1 MLTLPGGFTKPE
13 RTQVMQVM
21 QGIVTFARQV
31 VSPARA
37 DPEACRQTDKK
48 TTGDSYA
55 DPTR

>member
-13 RTQVMQVM
+13 RTQGV
-21 QGIVTFARQV
+21 VTFARQV
-31 VSPARA
+31 VSLARA
-37 DPEACRQTDKK
+37 DPEACRQTGKK

>member
-1 MLTLPGGFTKPE
+1 M
-13 RTQVMQVM
+13 QVMQVM
-21 QGIVTFARQV
+21 QVMQFMQVMQVMQVIVTFARQV

>member
-1 MLTLPGGFTKPE
+1 MQIML
-13 RTQVMQVM
+13 VMLVM
-21 QGIVTFARQV
+21 LVMLGIVTFARQV

-37 DPEACRQTDKK
+37 DPEACRQTGKK

>member
-1 MLTLPGGFTKPE
+1 MQVM
-13 RTQVMQVM
+13 QVMQVM

-37 DPEACRQTDKK
+37 DPEACRQTGKK

>member
-1 MLTLPGGFTKPE
+1 MQAM
-13 RTQVMQVM
+13 QVMQVM

>member
-1 MLTLPGGFTKPE
+1 M
-13 RTQVMQVM
+13 QVMQVM